1 MVMPFGK
8 YEGKDLTEIPKRYLL
23 WLRTQKWVAAW
34 LVQAVNEALGQDVAK
49 PVKKPWMPSEGEPWG
64 KADE

>member
-8 YEGKDLTEIPKRYLL
+8 YEGKDLTEIPKRYLQ

-34 LVQAVNEALGQDVAK
+34 LVREIDNALSDEPDYSDEEALEKLMQAK
-49 PVKKPWMPSEGEPWG
+49 ERWR
-64 KADE
+64 